1 MRQRFSQ
8 RHDSASYYS
17 AQRAMRLRVTQR
29 YRAPAYVCDLGAGIT
44 QYPEHR
50 MISAPLSALLGP
62 FLFVISEF
70 CVVCLCVRKHLI
82 MRDALQ
88 VC

>member
-1 MRQRFSQ
+1 
-8 RHDSASYYS
+8 
-17 AQRAMRLRVTQR
+17 MRLRVPQR
-29 YRAPAYVCDLGAGIT
+29 HRAPAYVCDLGAGVT